1 MSGTSKRKS
10 GGILMLILKFA
21 VFAPIITAL
30 WWTCLPLYGALLGK
44 ICGFIAWAFLG
55 VPIESSALVAAGWFN
70 VDSTLNF
77 TVNGHEP
84 AMPIALLV
92 TNVAPYVA
100 LVLATSGITLR
111 RRLRILA
118 IGIGILVA
126 GHIAF
131 ICVLLGFQ
139 EQLIKV
145 QELPTA
151 IAQFYL
157 TLPFLLWIVLA
168 YWQRILGYIG
178 ESGKR
183 R

>member
-1 MSGTSKRKS
+1 MSEVQKRKS
-10 GGILMLILKFA
+10 GGILMLILKFTLL
-21 VFAPIITAL
+21 APIITAL
-30 WWTCLPLYGALLGK
+30 WWTCIPVYGALLGK
-44 ICGFIAWAFLG
+44 ICGFIAWAFLS
-55 VPIESSALVAAGWFN
+55 VPIESSALVANGWFN

-77 TVNGHEP
+77 KVNGHEP

-92 TNVAPYVA
+92 TNVAPYIA
-100 LVLATSGITLR
+100 LVLATSGLTLR

-145 QELPTA
+145 QEVPTA

-178 ESGKR
+178 ENGKR